1 MGGPFP
7 YLILTVRKYSMKVE
21 EIFGFLQKVGL
32 NESEAKVYSTLSVTG
47 PMKAGTISK
56 ESGVPQSKVYWVLED
71 LIEKQ
76 LVEVAEGKPKEYK
89 AVDANVALKRLIEE
103 KEKSANSL
111 KIGLKEVGGY
121 LQPIKSG
128 KAMSGIWTVRGRNWI
143 EFFNKACEMIER
155 SKKYVYGVTRDYSR
169 SAKLS
174 ELVETASKKGVKI
187 RVIGMQ
193 EINEENYLKAKWYAE
208 HGAELRI
215 IESNLHPRIVLVD
228 GREVLLR
235 LDHEH
240 SRKEG
245 FPFSSIWSEDPS
257 LVKVFDTYV
266 KNLWEEAKEV
276 DFRKIETL

>member
-1 MGGPFP
+1 
-7 YLILTVRKYSMKVE
+7 MKVA
-21 EIFGFLQKVGL
+21 EILEFLQKIGL
-32 NESEAKVYSTLSVTG
+32 NEYEARVYSTLSVAG
-47 PMKAGTISK
+47 HLKAGNISK
-56 ESGVPQSKVYWVLED
+56 ESGVPQSKVYWVLDD

-89 AVDANVALKRLIEE
+89 AVRPEIALKRLLEE
-103 KEKSANSL
+103 KEKSINSM
-111 KIGLKEVGGY
+111 KSGLKEVSGF
-121 LQPIKSG
+121 LQPIKTG
-128 KAMSGIWTVRGRNWI
+128 EAMSGVWTIHGRNWV

-155 SKKYVYGVTRDYSR
+155 GKKYVYGVTRDYSR

-174 ELVETASKKGVKI
+174 EIVEAASRRGVKV

-193 EINEENYLKAKWYAE
+193 RINEENYLKAKWYVE
-208 HGAELRI
+208 HGVELRI
-215 IESNLHPRIVLVD
+215 LESNLHPRIVLVD
-228 GREVLLR
+228 GKEVLLR

-240 SRKEG
+240 TRKEG

-276 DFRKIETL
+276 DFRKVETIESI